1 MSSNTSNPEKSVP
14 GTASAK
20 PANPYAPIVRKTGNF
35 LIKRPAHPAF
45 PWPTR
50 KFAKVRIWPKF
61 YNHYLSCR
69 FKIQIPVSY
78 KHQIG
83 KATNSIVKASEVGVI
98 TAANAK
104 TMTMAYFLYFFR
116 KEADRMP
123 ILPNSQHR
131 IGISNTKPI
140 IRLSIQNVPIYDCN
154 EIRFSTDSSTW

>member
-61 YNHYLSCR
+61 CNSLFPLPKHRTRIARISKIWFLIHYI
-69 FKIQIPVSY
+69 IQP
-78 KHQIG
+78 
-83 KATNSIVKASEVGVI
+83 
-98 TAANAK
+98 
-104 TMTMAYFLYFFR
+104 L
-116 KEADRMP
+116 
-123 ILPNSQHR
+123 
-131 IGISNTKPI
+131 KP
-140 IRLSIQNVPIYDCN
+140 
-154 EIRFSTDSSTW
+154 T